1 MRIIFLGTGGGLPTP
16 KRNLPAT
23 ALQIGSEIVLFD
35 CGEGTQRQFM
45 SSNAS
50 FMKVQKI
57 FITHFHG
64 DHFLGLPGLIQSMNF
79 IGRKKKLEIYG
90 PPGIVEIVDRV
101 VNLGYFS
108 PGFEI
113 SAMEL
118 KSGES
123 LHFDGYD
130 VFAVAVD
137 HLVPAFGYVLKEAT
151 RPGRFLP
158 EKAKMLGL
166 KEGPLFRALQKG
178 RNVKVDGKLI
188 TPEMVTGPP
197 RPGIKIAISGD
208 TRPCDRFAKA
218 AENSDLIIHEATL
231 DSSLREQ
238 ATDYGHST
246 AMEAAMI
253 ALRARASTL
262 YLNHISNRYEDASIL
277 ENEARMV
284 FPNTFIAEDLMEI
297 TLRHRKE

>member
-1 MRIIFLGTGGGLPTP
+1 
-16 KRNLPAT
+16 
-23 ALQIGSEIVLFD
+23 
-35 CGEGTQRQFM
+35 
-45 SSNAS
+45 
-50 FMKVQKI
+50 MKVQKI